1 MAACRTAVLLLFLY
15 TASQPSTLPPK
26 EVVFSLRVQH
36 EHALHSTLPALY
48 PDTLVEFW
56 MRLIGPVSFAILA
69 AGAAKGA
76 AKGADAT
83 ADATAKQHMWKLA
96 QDVLKVSA
104 VDAALVLCTVLVFQQ
119 PLSHYS
125 STLFSLDLPSA
136 KQSSW
141 AIIAWLLAL
150 SAGHLCNSLLCV
162 TCYKHFINATT
173 HRQAAFRTNDLE
185 TTESS
190 VGAALDPA
198 TQVQIT
204 LALGVQSGLHALMA
218 CAHLVHVLHIGSDC
232 TRGHVESF
240 YTNREQQCETFT
252 VLAIVALVLCL
263 LVALP
268 IMLESA
274 SSWPGAHGRGSN
286 DAHYLYTQF
295 MCYPT
300 VIGLYCVDRRSTG
313 PTRLIAF
320 CSIVASGV
328 LAFTMASSIA
338 AFFYIGTTTLSD
350 KQRPALTANGSA
362 PANGVAMTQGF
373 QIYKASTVVYRNRGA
388 TLKLMK
394 HI

>member
-15 TASQPSTLPPK
+15 TASQPSLLPSK

-76 AKGADAT
+76 AKGTAKGTDAP
-83 ADATAKQHMWKLA
+83 ADATAKQHTRKLA

-125 STLFSLDLPSA
+125 STLLSLDLPSA

-150 SAGHLCNSLLCV
+150 SAGHLGNSLLCV
-162 TCYKHFINATT
+162 TCYKHFIYGTT
-173 HRQAAFRTNDLE
+173 HRQATFRTGDLE

-190 VGAALDPA
+190 AGAALDPA

-252 VLAIVALVLCL
+252 VLAIVALVLGL
-263 LVALP
+263 LIALP

-274 SSWPGAHGRGSN
+274 SSWPGAHGRAPPATAPAFVDLLALPSR
-286 DAHYLYTQF
+286 
-295 MCYPT
+295 
-300 VIGLYCVDRRSTG
+300 GLARGDRPCRAV
-313 PTRLIAF
+313 R
-320 CSIVASGV
+320 
-328 LAFTMASSIA
+328 
-338 AFFYIGTTTLSD
+338 
-350 KQRPALTANGSA
+350 RPAPLRAGPRQSRA
-362 PANGVAMTQGF
+362 A
-373 QIYKASTVVYRNRGA
+373 
-388 TLKLMK
+388 
-394 HI
+394 